1 MRAMTHG
8 YDGSQVLFRQAKARW
23 SAARRFARQAGE
35 EEAAGGNGMERRQR
49 ERDAVIATL
58 ILAQGAAEGY
68 ANWVHIQA
76 GIPAKGSWVERWKN
90 LPAAAR
96 ALGRPAQA
104 EADGQLT
111 EATLSSAHEEF
122 LNQLG
127 AWRNF
132 LLHADARARDRL
144 HEQLSENG
152 DLAPGEHEI
161 TLLTADLAEKTLI
174 RSDEIFRWAQRLTA
188 VQAPFLDHAWVA
200 ADEC

>member
-1 MRAMTHG
+1 MIAMTYD
-8 YDGSQVLFRQAKARW
+8 YDGSQVLFRQAKAR
-23 SAARRFARQAGE
+23 SAAARRFAQQANAE
-35 EEAAGGNGMERRQR
+35 QATGGNGMERRQR
-49 ERDAVIATL
+49 ERDAVIAAL

-90 LPAAAR
+90 LPAAAS

-104 EADGQLT
+104 EADGQRT
-111 EATLSSAHEEF
+111 EVTLSSAHEEF

-132 LLHADARARDRL
+132 LLHADTKARDRL
-144 HEQLSENG
+144 HDLLSKNG
-152 DLAPGEHEI
+152 DLASGEHEI
-161 TLLTADLAEKTLI
+161 TLLTADLAETILI
-174 RSDEIFRWAQRLTA
+174 RSDEIFRWAQHLTA

-200 ADEC
+200 SDE